1 LRRLRIVVLTH
12 EDLVPPESIEGLS
25 EKEAQA
31 FKKEHGVVEALLEL
45 GHQVMVLGVSDD
57 LMPIRRV
64 VEEWHP
70 HIIFNLLMEF
80 QDVGAHQVHVASYL
94 ELLNVPYTGCNPAGI
109 LLTRDK
115 PLAKKIL
122 RYHRIPTPA
131 FVVFPRG
138 KRVRVTRSLRFPL
151 FVKPVEEEASFGI
164 AQASIVDDVDQTRE
178 RVAFVH
184 ESVGMDAIA
193 EEYIDGRELTVS
205 VLGNRRL
212 VTLPI
217 WEMFFGELSER
228 AAPIATARVK
238 WDLEYQKRLGI
249 EVGPASALSDE
260 TARRISHMAKRAFR
274 ILNLS
279 GYARLDLRLD
289 AEGRVFVI
297 EVNATPDITYDE
309 DFAASASAAGISY
322 PQLLQRILNLGLRYE
337 APWRNF

>member
-12 EDLVPPESIEGLS
+12 EDLVPPESIEGLD
-25 EKEAQA
+25 EKEAQT
-31 FKKEHGVVEALLEL
+31 FKREHGVVRALLEL
-45 GHQVMVLGVSDD
+45 GHQVIVLGVSDD
-57 LMPIRRV
+57 LVPIRRL
-64 VEEWHP
+64 VEEWQP

-80 QDVGAHQVHVASYL
+80 QDVGAHQVHVVSYL

-115 PLAKKIL
+115 SLTKKIL

-131 FVVFPRG
+131 FAVFPRG
-138 KRVRVTRSLRFPL
+138 KKVHVTRSLRFPL
-151 FVKPVEEEASFGI
+151 FVKPVEEEASYGI
-164 AQASIVDDVDQTRE
+164 AQASIVNDMEHARE

-184 ESVGMDAIA
+184 DSVGMDAIA
-193 EEYIDGRELTVS
+193 EEYIDGRELTIS

-212 VTLPI
+212 VTFPV
-217 WEMFFGELSER
+217 WEMFFRDLSAG

-238 WDLEYQKRLGI
+238 WDLEYQKQLGI
-249 EVGPASALSDE
+249 EVGPAKPLPGE
-260 TARRISHMAKRAFR
+260 IGQRISRLAKRVFR

-289 AEGRVFVI
+289 SEGRIFVI
-297 EVNATPDITYDE
+297 EVNATPDITHDE
-309 DFAASASAAGISY
+309 DLAASASAAGLSY

-337 APWRNF
+337 PPWRGI

>member
-1 LRRLRIVVLTH
+1 VLTH
-12 EDLVPPESIEGLS
+12 EDLVPPESIEELS
-25 EKEAQA
+25 EKEAQT
-31 FKKEHGVVEALLEL
+31 FKREHGVVEALLEL

-64 VEEWHP
+64 VEDWHP

-80 QDVGAHQVHVASYL
+80 QDVGAYQVHVASYL
-94 ELLNVPYTGCNPAGI
+94 ELLNMPYTGCNPAGI

-115 PLAKKIL
+115 ALAKKIL

-131 FVVFPRG
+131 FAVFPRG
-138 KRVRVTRSLRFPL
+138 KKVHLTRSLHFPL
-151 FVKPVEEEASFGI
+151 FVKPAEEEASFGI
-164 AQASIVDDVDQTRE
+164 AQASIVNDLEQAQE

-184 ESVGMDAIA
+184 ESVGMDAIV

-205 VLGNRRL
+205 VLGNQRL
-212 VTLPI
+212 VTFPI
-217 WEMFFGELSER
+217 WEMFFRDLSVG

-238 WDLEYQKRLGI
+238 WDLEYQRQSGI
-249 EVGPASALSDE
+249 EVGPAKALPED
-260 TARRISHMAKRAFR
+260 TNRRISRLAKRAFR

-289 AEGRVFVI
+289 ADGRVFVI

-309 DFAASASAAGISY
+309 DFASSADVAGMPY

-337 APWRNF
+337 PPWRII

>member
-1 LRRLRIVVLTH
+1 LRRLRVAVLTH
-12 EDLVPPESIEGLS
+12 EDLVPPESIGGLS
-25 EKEAQA
+25 EKEVQT
-31 FKKEHGVVEALLEL
+31 FKREHGVVQALLEL
-45 GHQVMVLGVSDD
+45 GHQVVVLGVSDD
-57 LMPIRRV
+57 LVPIRRI
-64 VEEWHP
+64 VEDWHP

-94 ELLNVPYTGCNPAGI
+94 ELLNLPYTGCNPAGI

-131 FVVFPRG
+131 FAVFPRG
-138 KRVRVTRSLRFPL
+138 KKVHVTRSLRFPL
-151 FVKPVEEEASFGI
+151 FVKPAEEEASFGI
-164 AQASIVDDVDQTRE
+164 AQASLVSDVEQARE

-193 EEYIDGRELTVS
+193 EEYIDGRELTIS
-205 VLGNRRL
+205 VLGNKRL
-212 VTLPI
+212 VTFPV
-217 WEMFFGELSER
+217 WEMFFRDLSAG

-238 WDLEYQKRLGI
+238 WDLEYQKQLGI
-249 EVGPASALSDE
+249 EVGPAKSLPQKIAQ
-260 TARRISHMAKRAFR
+260 RISRLAKRAFR
-274 ILNLS
+274 IFNLS

-289 AEGRVFVI
+289 ADGHVFVI

-309 DFAASASAAGISY
+309 DFAASAEAAGLSY

-337 APWRNF
+337 PPWRGI